1 MSAALRLENFSL
13 SSAAP
18 RNITPQ
24 YLLLAL
30 ITASASASI
39 SLIACSNDPSGSP
52 ADDAGATADASLD
65 ATTGTTDAG
74 TADAHAPD
82 AASADSGFADAGGDG
97 STGTGC
103 TPDAGRCTGTPSVDA
118 ERCDENGV
126 WQPQGAC
133 PYACQAGACVGVC
146 GAGSTQCCE
155 KFDDGTVGCT
165 NTQITACISG
175 TTCTTPPPSAMVVRT
190 CNAVG
195 EWEETS
201 TCQSACA
208 PDPDRV
214 IVGCG
219 ICNGAAACLQDV
231 NESCAC
237 AGQ

>member
-1 MSAALRLENFSL
+1 LNTT
-13 SSAAP
+13 P
-18 RNITPQ
+18 R
-24 YLLLAL
+24 YLVSVLAL
-30 ITASASASI
+30 LSASASV

-52 ADDAGATADASLD
+52 VDDAGASVDASLD
-65 ATTGTTDAG
+65 ATMGTTDAAAG
-74 TADAHAPD
+74 DASD
-82 AASADSGFADAGGDG
+82 AAATDAESGDG
-97 STGTGC
+97 APGTLC

-133 PYACQAGACVGVC
+133 PYACQAGACIGVC

-165 NTQITACISG
+165 NTQITPCTSG
-175 TTCTTPPPSAMVVRT
+175 DTCPTPHPAAVVVRT

-219 ICNGAAACLQDV
+219 ICNGAATCLQNV
-231 NESCAC
+231 SESCAC
-237 AGQ
+237 AAQ